1 MSDYKGADEGH
12 RSALEGRAGSRER
25 EGDQGLFLTLDLNGK
40 YLLCMCSFF
49 PDQFLILV
57 GEGELKGLME
67 IRGEG
72 QIPPSHPWYCYW

>member
-1 MSDYKGADEGH
+1 MNDYRGTNEGH
-12 RSALEGRAGSRER
+12 QTAWEGRAGSRER
-25 EGDQGLFLTLDLNGK
+25 EEDQGLFLMLDLNCK
-40 YLLCMCSFF
+40 YLLYMCSFF

-72 QIPPSHPWYCYW
+72 QIPPSHPWHCY